1 MSENKTSGAS
11 KPAAATPAP
20 AAAPAAPAAVPAAKT
35 EKTTASSSTT
45 VQNGKGSAPRN
56 ISEGFRSN
64 YKGIS
69 WSTGGKLSKGERFV
83 KKY

>member
-20 AAAPAAPAAVPAAKT
+20 AAAPAAVPAAKT
-35 EKTTASSSTT
+35 EKTTASSSTSTT

>member
-20 AAAPAAPAAVPAAKT
+20 AAAP
-35 EKTTASSSTT
+35 STT